1 MSSYTA
7 VLHPLSMSSQ
17 QANLKLELGQ
27 QALDLVNNYINEP
40 SFVMEVI
47 GGNVTGTPKKILLV
61 DKKQFFKDL
70 KVNGPITT
78 NTNFTISNLVD
89 GNKYAFEFHIKYPN
103 MGVDLYSDAIE
114 VEPRS
119 LPLAPVI
126 SDVTSGNNGMLVT
139 LNTITRNT
147 VADGFV
153 DIQNVHFVL
162 LNVEEDSTGRDIQVT
177 SKPFVYGTGSTQSY
191 ELRNISGVN
200 IVNNNTYE
208 VCAYYENEFGER
220 SPLSNTDSVLVS
232 PAPNEVRYFGA
243 LVNDASLCIDISWT
257 APVGTYT
264 PPYATLLVP
273 NPPMHAGAFT
283 NDANVLDVDSII
295 DFYNITRTCH
305 HQVLN
310 FTVATKSTDGDS
322 FTYKDSNS
330 LEAGVDYTYSI
341 IAHNQYGNGTATD
354 PVNQIYYLLPT
365 APSSVDANPI
375 TDRVSELKIEW
386 PTPSNF
392 LTNGCTNNDYVI
404 ERYLVDPSGVT
415 TLDNSFVPIEDVCG
429 NLVITTTGSSNAYVD
444 RSATVGIKYKYSINV
459 ECNNPNPQYQTF
471 NSPLRYSNTVTALQ
485 PPDSPQNLSTT
496 AGNNRITYSWK
507 APVDLEWDSD
517 PNDGPLNPDLK
528 IAGYAL
534 SVKPASSSS
543 GYSSYFIDACGNM
556 DACGNT
562 YTYAVPNLSN
572 GTEYAAEITA
582 YVTSGSNN
590 TKVYSAARVF
600 TNQTPYGPAS
610 VITQLGCV
618 ASTSN
623 EAQNILTWDGSIN
636 LLLNGGQ
643 FYRYQIS
650 RTASDASASTVV
662 TTYITDIDERD
673 YVDNSCNQG
682 VTYTYSFSINTQDA
696 NYPNTNVV
704 QTGNTKS
711 VTGTPTSQPDINTIT
726 VTGNQLVVKFKQ
738 NGSKVTSLLAV
749 GIDSNSSSN
758 MVKQFTDINL
768 ALGTSNQ
775 EQTYSVTLGSPAP
788 NGGLVVMAN
797 GLGFAYGILHGN
809 PQLLTDGS
817 SANAPIVTTPPQ
829 SA

>member
-27 QALDLVNNYINEP
+27 QALDLVNTYINEP

-61 DKKQFFKDL
+61 DKKQFFKEL
-70 KVNGPITT
+70 KEDEGQITA

-89 GNKYAFEFHIKYPN
+89 GNKYAFEFHIKYAH
-103 MGVDLYSDAIE
+103 MGVDIYSSAIE
-114 VEPRS
+114 VEPHS
-119 LPLAPVI
+119 FPLAPVI
-126 SDVTSGNNGMLVT
+126 FDVTSGNNGMLVT

-191 ELRNISGVN
+191 ELRNISGVT
-200 IVNNNTYE
+200 IANNNTYE

-232 PAPNEVRYFGA
+232 PAPNEVRSFGA
-243 LVNDASLCIDISWT
+243 VVNDVSLCIDLSWT
-257 APVGTYT
+257 APVGTYPAPVPT
-264 PPYATLLVP
+264 QLVP
-273 NPPMHAGAFT
+273 NPPRHSGAHT

-295 DFYNITRTCH
+295 DFYRITRTGPNT
-305 HQVLN
+305 QVLTFN
-310 FTVATKSTDGDS
+310 VDTKSTDGDN

-330 LEAGVDYTYSI
+330 LAAGVDYTYSI
-341 IAHNQYGNGTATD
+341 VAHNQYGNGTATD

-365 APSSVDANPI
+365 ATSRVDANPI

-404 ERYLVDPSGVT
+404 QRYFDVSGVT
-415 TLDNSFVPIEDVCG
+415 TLDTDFNPSEDACG

-444 RSATVGIKYKYSINV
+444 RFATVGTKYKYSINV
-459 ECNNPNPQYQTF
+459 ECKNPNPQYQTF
-471 NSPLRYSNTVTALQ
+471 NSPQRYSNTVTALQ
-485 PPDSPQNLSTT
+485 PPDSPQNLSAV
-496 AGNNRITYSWK
+496 AGNTIITYSWK
-507 APVDLEWDSD
+507 APADLDWDAD
-517 PNDGPLNPDLK
+517 PNDAAANPDLK

-590 TKVYSAARVF
+590 TKVFSSARDF
-600 TNQTPYGPAS
+600 TNQIPYGPAS
-610 VITQLGCV
+610 VITKLECV

-623 EAQNILTWDGSIN
+623 EAQNTLTWDGSIN
-636 LLLNGGQ
+636 LLTNGGQ
-643 FYRYQIS
+643 FYRYQIN
-650 RTASDASASTVV
+650 RTASDASASTVL
-662 TTYITDIDERD
+662 TTYITDIDERE
-673 YVDNSCNQG
+673 YVDSSCNQG
-682 VTYTYSFSINTQDA
+682 VKYTYSFSINTQDA
-696 NYPNTNVV
+696 NYPNPNVF
-704 QTGNTKS
+704 QIGNARS
-711 VTGTPTSQPDINTIT
+711 VTGTPTSQPDITNIT
-726 VTGNQLVVKFKQ
+726 VTGNQLVVKFTQ

-749 GIDSNSSSN
+749 GIDSSSSQN
-758 MVKQFTDINL
+758 MVKQIPNIDL

-775 EQTYSVTLGSPAP
+775 EQTYSVTLGSSPT
-788 NGGLVVMAN
+788 NGGLVVIGN
-797 GLGFAYGILHGN
+797 GLGFAYSVLQGSPPVLI
-809 PQLLTDGS
+809 DGS
-817 SANAPIVTTPPQ
+817 SANAPTASP
-829 SA
+829 